1 MTYEFEDIIGEV
13 DAADFVSVNAT
24 PWPRRLLRLEGM
36 LPTAFAR
43 LAPHARAPARRYD
56 LLYLSLHTPS
66 DLARV
71 QPLGHWLGLAE
82 RSACNIDE
90 IWRHDLARRAGDLA
104 MLRRFDCVFT
114 GYRGAV
120 EELERLLGRPCH
132 YLPPSADTLRFAP
145 TGLERVIDIY
155 FMGRR
160 RQDLH
165 AALEAVARRKR
176 YFYHFD
182 TVHDNPRVYGYR
194 EHRERLAELVQRT
207 RYFIV
212 DVAHSDDVAE
222 SGAQQEVGLRFFE
235 GVAGGAVLLGNA
247 PDTDTF
253 RSLFGWPDAVIP
265 VAANEAAIA
274 ALLDELDADVERTER
289 IRRINVSQAL
299 RRHDGAYRWEQILR
313 AVGLDPLPALAAR
326 KERLEARA
334 KEVETC
340 SV

>member
-1 MTYEFEDIIGEV
+1 MTYEFEDLVCEV
-13 DAADFVSVNAT
+13 DAAEIASVNPA
-24 PWPRRLLRLEGM
+24 PWPRPLLRLEGM
-36 LPTAFAR
+36 LPGAVARFAR
-43 LAPHARAPARRYD
+43 STPVSARRYD

-71 QPLGHWLGLAE
+71 QPLGRWLGLAA

-90 IWRHDLARRAGDLA
+90 VWRNDLARRTGDLA

-145 TGLERVIDIY
+145 KGLERRIDIF

-160 RQDLH
+160 RPELH
-165 AALEAVARRKR
+165 AALEAAARRKG

-182 TVHDNPRVYGYR
+182 TVRNPLVTSYR

-207 RYFIV
+207 RYFVV
-212 DVAHSDDVAE
+212 DIANSDHVAE
-222 SGAQQEVGLRFFE
+222 SGAQPEAGLRFFE
-235 GVAGGAVLLGNA
+235 GVAGGAVLIGNA

-253 RSLFGWPDAVIP
+253 RSLFGWPDSVLP
-265 VAANEAAIA
+265 VAPDEASVV
-274 ALLDELDADVERTER
+274 ALLEALDADVERTGR
-289 IRRINVSQAL
+289 IRRTNVSQAL

-313 AVGLDPLPALAAR
+313 AVGLEPLPALAAR

-340 SV
+340 SA